1 MVRLG
6 FVAGMLL
13 YLALWSSS
21 SRSHRFP
28 TGVLLVQAVER
39 DWIEAALPG
48 QQQQTAARSDISAT
62 TPATAA
68 GFLIGPQEEELAAV
82 PNKSATTTIIRAN
95 SSIRIQQATLD
106 HLNDLVPLF
115 DGYRQFFQQ
124 PSDLVGARTFLAQ
137 RLAKHDAVIFMAYSS
152 NQPNH
157 NHNSNNSSSSSSSTS
172 STSAASASASV
183 PLETSRHL
191 DSDGNHAEIG
201 GTDTTTTTST
211 TSTTTT
217 PVGFVLLYE
226 SFLSVSLRQVW
237 ILEDLFVA
245 PTARQLGVAQALLQR
260 AEAFAEST
268 GAEYLSLETATGN
281 VAAQSLF
288 ERRNWERDDE
298 FYTYYYTC
306 SSSSMS
312 SSSSTIS
319 PQ

>member
-152 NQPNH
+152 NQPHSN
-157 NHNSNNSSSSSSSTS
+157 NNSNNSSSSSST

-183 PLETSRHL
+183 PLETSRRL
-191 DSDGNHAEIG
+191 DSDGNHAESG

-268 GAEYLSLETATGN
+268 GAEYLSLETATSN

-306 SSSSMS
+306 SSSFMS
-312 SSSSTIS
+312 SSSSTTFS
-319 PQ
+319 Q

>member
-6 FVAGMLL
+6 YVAGMLL

-21 SRSHRFP
+21 SHRFP

-39 DWIEAALPG
+39 DWIEAALPE
-48 QQQQTAARSDISAT
+48 QQQQAAAARSDISAT

-68 GFLIGPQEEELAAV
+68 GFLIGPQEEELAVV
-82 PNKSATTTIIRAN
+82 PMKSATTTTT
-95 SSIRIQQATLD
+95 SIRIQQATLD

-124 PSDLVGARTFLAQ
+124 PSDLVGARTFLVQ
-137 RLAKHDAVIFMAYSS
+137 RLAKHDAVIFMAYSYL
-152 NQPNH
+152 PHH
-157 NHNSNNSSSSSSSTS
+157 NHNSSNSSSSTS
-172 STSAASASASV
+172 SSAAFASV
-183 PLETSRHL
+183 PLETSRRL

-201 GTDTTTTTST
+201 GTDTTTATTST

-312 SSSSTIS
+312 STSSTTFS
-319 PQ
+319 Q